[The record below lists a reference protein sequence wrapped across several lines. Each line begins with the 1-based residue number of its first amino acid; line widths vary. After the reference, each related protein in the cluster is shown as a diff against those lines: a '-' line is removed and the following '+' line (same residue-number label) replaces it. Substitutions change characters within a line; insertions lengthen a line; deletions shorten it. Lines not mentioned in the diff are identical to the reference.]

1 MEWDVYSDVHEPLSD
16 NLIAGIEKVIRFT
29 LPKDYVECVKR
40 YHGGQPKDRE
50 LDIEVGGKTWGIGFG
65 MLLTLDPL
73 HSAENIVTA
82 LFSLRNY
89 HQLPNYYLP
98 IVVGG
103 GGDYLCFDYS
113 ENPLSPKVVFYFHEL
128 EVQEGIFY
136 VADSFSDLLSMLK
149 EET

>member
-1 MEWDVYSDVHEPLSD
+1 MEWDVYSDAHEPLSD
-16 NLIAGIEKVIRFT
+16 DLIDDIEKVIGFT
-29 LPKDYVECVKR
+29 LPKDYVECVKF
-40 YHGGQPKDRE
+40 YHGGQPKGRD
-50 LDIEVGGKTWGIGFG
+50 LDIEVSGKTWGIGFG

-113 ENPLSPKVVFYFHEL
+113 ENPLSPKVVFFFHEL